1 MQIQQANAVAATWIL
16 ASGLIG
22 LAGNVTTI
30 GGAALMLGFGLV
42 PPIIIMLRWND
53 APQPLSERV
62 REARPLPAVQPR
74 RFSS

>member
-16 ASGLIG
+16 ASGLFG

-42 PPIIIMLRWND
+42 PPIIMMLRWND
-53 APQPLSERV
+53 PRQPSSERV
-62 REARPLPAVQPR
+62 HAARPLSAVRPR
-74 RFSS
+74 RRSP